1 MQLGRLY
8 GFFGYGFRVL
18 GIFYQDRL
26 RKSARGWQQLVRCHR
41 ILQIRDL
48 LFPGKGAEGVG
59 NLLLQRH
66 LLILRNFR
74 QRLLRLCG

>member
-1 MQLGRLY
+1 MQLCRLQ
-8 GFFGYGFRVL
+8 GFLWYSFRVL
-18 GIFYQDRL
+18 GILYQDRL

-41 ILQIRDL
+41 ILHIREV